1 MNNLTKIFTVSM
13 KPLLVLVTLFTC
25 LPAIASWQLDNN
37 DSMISFIST
46 KKTNISEVHHFK
58 ELKGSIRADGEA
70 TVTIDLASVNTGIAI
85 RDERMQ
91 SLLFQTELFASA
103 EFSATLSNKFL
114 DELVVGEST
123 ELMLMGRLSLHGQA
137 QSLQVPTYVTK
148 LSDKKLLVVSIKPV
162 ILNVADF
169 ALVEGVL
176 KLQEIAKLP
185 SISTAVPVNFVLTFT
200 R

>member
-1 MNNLTKIFTVSM
+1 MNNLTQIFTVSM
-13 KPLLVLVTLFTC
+13 KPLLLLVTMC
-25 LPAIASWQLDNN
+25 VSLPTFANWQLDNS

-58 ELKGSIRADGEA
+58 ELKGNISAEGEA
-70 TVTIDLASVNTGIAI
+70 SVTINLASVDTGIAV

-103 EFSATLSNKFL
+103 EFSATFSKKFL
-114 DELVVGEST
+114 DGLIIGEST
-123 ELMLMGRLSLHGQA
+123 ELMLMGRLSLHGEA
-137 QSLQVPTYVTK
+137 KSLQIPTYVTK
-148 LSDKKLLVVSIKPV
+148 LSDNKLLVVSIKSV
-162 ILNVADF
+162 ILDVADF
-169 ALVEGVL
+169 ALVAGVL

-185 SISTAVPVNFVLTFT
+185 SITTTVPVNFVLTFT

>member
-1 MNNLTKIFTVSM
+1 MNNLMKIFSVSM
-13 KPLLVLVTLFTC
+13 KPLLLLVTLSAS
-25 LPAIASWQLDNN
+25 LPTLANWQLDNS
-37 DSMISFIST
+37 DSLISFIST

-70 TVTIDLASVNTGIAI
+70 TVTINLASVDTGIAI

-123 ELMLMGRLSLHGQA
+123 ELMLMGRLSLHGEA

-169 ALVEGVL
+169 ALVEGAL